1 MFQRVRK
8 IQEFEQKHLP
18 FLDTLLDA
26 ILVAEI
32 GRREDLRQL
41 LTVKELLLLDLGAP
55 ATVRRRL
62 NRLVRLG
69 IVHKNH
75 VQRDMRIQQLTVD
88 RTVRKIYSRYFKLLG
103 NF

>member
-1 MFQRVRK
+1 MFQPIRK
-8 IQEFEQKHLP
+8 IQEFERKHLP
-18 FLDTLLDA
+18 FLDTSLDA

-32 GRREDLRQL
+32 GRREDLRQP
-41 LTVKELLLLDLGAP
+41 LTVKELQLLDLGAP

-69 IVHKNH
+69 IVNKNR
-75 VQRDMRIQQLTVD
+75 VDRDMRIQQLSID
-88 RTVRKIYSRYFKLLG
+88 RAVRKIYSRYFKLLG

>member
-8 IQEFEQKHLP
+8 VQEFEQKNLP
-18 FLDTLLDA
+18 FLNTSLDA

-32 GRREDLRQL
+32 GRQEDLRQP

-69 IVHKNH
+69 VVHKNR
-75 VQRDMRIQQLTVD
+75 VRRDMRIQQLTID
-88 RTVRKIYSRYFKLLG
+88 RAVRKIYSKYFKLLG
-103 NF
+103 SF

>member
-1 MFQRVRK
+1 MFQRIRR
-8 IQEFEQKHLP
+8 IQEFELKQLP
-18 FLDTLLDA
+18 FLEKSLDA

-32 GRREDLRQL
+32 GRQEDLRKP

-69 IVHKNH
+69 IVNKNR
-75 VQRDMRIQQLTVD
+75 VQRDMRIQQLSVD
-88 RTVRKIYSRYFKLLG
+88 RAVRKIYSRYFKLLG
-103 NF
+103 NH